1 MKKNPF
7 KKNSVITTVV
17 SVLGAGAG
25 SAGADWLLE
34 RFGIIDDSWE
44 KSTVNAVKL
53 VAGAAAGAMIP
64 ANSGMFYMV
73 AKSACDGIATVAAHN
88 LVADMLPAA
97 TEEPAPKGNE
107 DGTSGLPYGTIGATR
122 RKLGQRTW
130 RKVNGV
136 GNASFMGA

>member
-44 KSTVNAVKL
+44 KTTVNAVKL
-53 VAGAAAGAMIP
+53 VAGAAAGSMIP
-64 ANSGMFYMV
+64 ANSGMFYMI

-97 TEEPAPKGNE
+97 TEEPKSTATDPV
-107 DGTSGLPYGTIGATR
+107 TGLPYGTIGATR
-122 RKLGQRTW
+122 RKMGQRTW